1 MTTVHSSTDSPARAS
16 AALFAAPLRAPAR
29 LWLRAAFLLAGAAQ
43 LITIS
48 ALTSAD
54 PEPATWAMLLLAVA
68 PALLTAAAAFGPF
81 PVSTAALLASAAV
94 MLIGLI
100 AAATYTGPFFAP
112 ALAAL
117 VVAGLKFWR
126 ERS

>member
-1 MTTVHSSTDSPARAS
+1 MTTVPSSTDRS
-16 AALFAAPLRAPAR
+16 AAAVASLFAAPVHAPGR
-29 LWLRAAFLLAGAAQ
+29 LWLRGAFLLAGAAQ

-48 ALTSAD
+48 ALVSAD

-68 PALLTAAAAFGPF
+68 PVLLAAAAAFAPA
-81 PVSTAALLASAAV
+81 PVSALACAAAAAV

-117 VVAGLKFWR
+117 AVGGAKLWK
-126 ERS
+126 ERA